1 MKKVLVLGKIHNS
14 GINFL
19 KTNSYH
25 VDELSDQNDLYKD
38 KLESYDA
45 LIVKMTK
52 VDNEFINHSKNL
64 KIIARHGV
72 GYNNI
77 DLKIINSKKIPL
89 FIVGDVNSTSVA
101 EHTISLIL
109 NISKKI
115 NLYDQEIR
123 LNNFNIRNTFQS
135 RDLTNKKIL
144 ICGYG
149 RIGKKVADI
158 CKFFNMSVF
167 VYDKYLDLGNDKNN
181 FKLINNLNENMDI
194 FDFITLH
201 IPYNN
206 SGKPLIDDNFLSKLK
221 KNCSIINTS
230 RGDLINEND
239 LTNHLDKNK
248 DFYAGLDV
256 FDPEPPNKDSKILK
270 FKNVVLTPH
279 SAAYTEECL
288 SKMSMYCAE
297 NINNFF
303 NNNPNISLLINKEI
317 YS

>member
-25 VDELSDQNDLYKD
+25 VDQLSDQNDLYKN
-38 KLESYDA
+38 KLELYDA

-52 VDNEFINHSKNL
+52 VDNEFINYSKKL

-89 FIVGDVNSTSVA
+89 FIIGDVNSTSVA

-149 RIGKKVADI
+149 RIGKKVANI
-158 CKFFNMSVF
+158 CKFFNMNVF
-167 VYDKYLDLGNDKNN
+167 VYDKYLDLKKDNN
-181 FKLINNLNENMDI
+181 NLKLINNLDENMDI

-206 SGKPLIDDNFLSKLK
+206 SGKPLIDRTFLSKLK
-221 KNCSIINTS
+221 KSCSIINTS

-239 LTNHLDKNK
+239 LIEHLDKNP

-256 FDPEPPNKDSKILK
+256 FDPEPPNKDNKILK
-270 FKNVVLTPH
+270 LKNVILTPH

-288 SKMSMYCAE
+288 SMMSMHCAE

-303 NNNPNISLLINKEI
+303 NNKSDISLLINKEI

>member
-38 KLESYDA
+38 KLELYDA

-77 DLKIINSKKIPL
+77 DLKIISSKKIPL

-115 NLYDQEIR
+115 NLYDQEMR
-123 LNNFNIRNTFQS
+123 LNNFDIRNTFQS

-239 LTNHLDKNK
+239 LINHLDKNK

-256 FDPEPPNKDSKILK
+256 FDPEPPSKDSKILK

-303 NNNPNISLLINKEI
+303 KNNPNISLLINKEI

>member
-14 GINFL
+14 GISFL
-19 KTNSYH
+19 KKNSFH

-38 KLESYDA
+38 KLNLYDA

-52 VDNEFINHSKNL
+52 IDKEFINHSKNL

-72 GYNNI
+72 GYDNI
-77 DLKIINSKKIPL
+77 NLKIINSKKIPV

-115 NLYDQEIR
+115 NLYDQEMR

-135 RDLTNKKIL
+135 RDLTDKKIL

-167 VYDKYLDLGNDKNN
+167 VYDKYLELEKDNNN
-181 FKLINNLNENMDI
+181 FKIINNLNENMNI

-206 SGKPLIDDNFLSKLK
+206 SGKPLIDCAFLNKLK

-239 LTNHLDKNK
+239 LTKHLDKNR
-248 DFYAGLDV
+248 DFYAGIDV

-270 FKNVVLTPH
+270 FKNIVLTPH

-297 NINNFF
+297 NINDFF
-303 NNNPNISLLINKEI
+303 NDKPNISLLINKEI